1 MAEKLIFVYGRL
13 YFYLKLQHPSRVFE
27 ALKFLPF
34 PCSYLRAKTVFK
46 CSTSLLDSMISFF
59 FKVQ

>member
-34 PCSYLRAKTVFK
+34 PPPTCGLKLCSNALPHCWIR
-46 CSTSLLDSMISFF
+46 
-59 FKVQ
+59 